1 MRIISQGINAPH
13 ANIDMD
19 NIERAGSFTFPSS
32 QWIPLNASHWTTE
45 CNDMSKFCL
54 PGQKWQDE
62 TVCSDWV
69 GGQKNSHVVTHVKRE
84 AVSPQ
89 TVKRW
94 KQTSLVIAFLF
105 DLFLIFQDRSQW
117 TQPLD
122 NSIWNNSY
130 KWESLWSFHQLP
142 IVAWTLMLLVWAWK
156 GRRGSEGT
164 TLTNI
169 GCLCKLTKMAC
180 CLFVCEAVAGWVCV
194 HLHQCES
201 ETRGG

>member
-1 MRIISQGINAPH
+1 MNV
-13 ANIDMD
+13 
-19 NIERAGSFTFPSS
+19 T
-32 QWIPLNASHWTTE
+32 HWTKE
-45 CNDMSKFCL
+45 CNNMSKFCTL
-54 PGQKWQDE
+54 GQRLQEK
-62 TVCSDWV
+62 TVCTYWV
-69 GGQKNSHVVTHVKRE
+69 GAQKKILCLNSCEGRSKIKKKDKERPPPTI
-84 AVSPQ
+84 
-89 TVKRW
+89 KRW

-142 IVAWTLMLLVWAWK
+142 SVAWTLMLLVWAWK
-156 GRRGSEGT
+156 GWGSEGT